1 MIDIFIDIFNT
12 CLREVDDREY
22 CRGVVEA
29 IAELAETRRVAYRGE
44 RGVTYVLNL
53 SRGDQPYVKIAVD
66 KRKKGLIVALI
77 GNGYMA
83 FLIYKR
89 EGDRFRP
96 IYAELTNSEIT
107 AMTNP
112 KFPNEALQTLLRH
125 IPYARFQV

>member
-1 MIDIFIDIFNT
+1 MT
-12 CLREVDDREY
+12 QGLR
-22 CRGVVEA
+22 
-29 IAELAETRRVAYRGE
+29 
-44 RGVTYVLNL
+44 
-53 SRGDQPYVKIAVD
+53 SRYVD
-66 KRKKGLIVALI
+66 KRKKELIVTLI